1 MKQYYECKKCG
12 GTGIVPGCKHVLG
25 GTCFSCNGTG
35 KKRRVTKTKVVSQC
49 WQVSCPAEGFTYPT
63 LHKTEGEAQAF
74 ATQVAGMH
82 LNPVEVSARET
93 YTIVTKPV

>member
-1 MKQYYECKKCG
+1 MTQYYECKKCG